1 MTKVTLSNAF
11 INNINYVGMNK
22 NTDNK
27 SFYVIG
33 LNYKKADV
41 AIRSNFSLSY
51 ENQEKILL
59 EAKTIEINSVI
70 VLSTCNRVEII
81 GFAKNPFQ
89 LISLLCKY
97 SKGTVDEFAKVS
109 YVYKNSD
116 AVEHF
121 IKIATGLDSQILGDY
136 EIVGQLKESFQLAKK
151 TGTINAYIERL
162 YNVALHASKEVKN
175 KTSLSSGTTTVSYAA
190 IQYVKNEFKELTNKN
205 ILIYGLGSIGE
216 STARSCVTY
225 LKNSNITVINR
236 TEEKTL
242 NLANEIAVKAK
253 THDDLKSEIEK
264 SDIIIVATGAAKPTV
279 TLDQFTN
286 DKKQLI
292 IDLSIPGNVDP
303 NVKKLEDKE
312 MVDVDILS
320 EKTKMTFENRK
331 KQIPLVEQ
339 IIDKYKIEF
348 YEWLIFR
355 KSTPAIN
362 SLKNSLA
369 QIQKDAITVYS
380 KKHQNLNVDYIEE
393 ATSYM
398 VNKIVSKFASH
409 LKEDKTQAN
418 QSIQVMKRIFKVDIL
433 EN

>member
-1 MTKVTLSNAF
+1 
-11 INNINYVGMNK
+11 MNK

-41 AIRSNFSLSY
+41 AVRSSFSLSY
-51 ENQEKILL
+51 ENQEKLLL
-59 EAKTIEINSVI
+59 EAKTIDINSVI
-70 VLSTCNRVEII
+70 VISTCNRIEII
-81 GFAKNPFQ
+81 GFAKHPFQ

-151 TGTINAYIERL
+151 VGTINAYIERL

-190 IQYVKNEFKELTNKN
+190 IQYIKDDVKDLTNKN
-205 ILIYGLGSIGE
+205 ILIYGLGKIGE

-236 TEEKTL
+236 TEEKAFV
-242 NLANEIAVKAK
+242 LADEIAVNAK
-253 THDDLKSEIEK
+253 THDNLKSEIQK
-264 SDIIIVATGAAKPTV
+264 SDIIIVATGAPKPTV

-286 DKKQLI
+286 DNKQLI
-292 IDLSIPGNVDP
+292 IDLSIPGNVDAK
-303 NVKKLEDKE
+303 VKNLKNKE
-312 MVDVDILS
+312 IVDVDVLS
-320 EKTKMTFENRK
+320 NKTKLTFENRK
-331 KQIPLVEQ
+331 KQIPLVEE
-339 IIDKYKIEF
+339 IINKYKIEF
-348 YEWLIFR
+348 YEWLLFR
-355 KSTPAIN
+355 RSTPAIN

-380 KKHQNLNVDYIEE
+380 KKHQNLNIDHVEE
-393 ATSYM
+393 ATSYL

-418 QSIQVMKRIFKVDIL
+418 QSIQVMKRIFNVEVL